1 MSTSIQKFNVLPA
14 IREYV
19 RGIFLVENED
29 NIFGNGMN
37 SIEPNGTVKLTLS
50 LENSVSGQY
59 GLEKFVAREGQ
70 LTYVGM
76 FERPF
81 QIAGLE
87 KKFTRF
93 LTIELSPLGAYRL
106 LKADQQEH
114 VNSFCVLKDCNGK
127 LTRELEE
134 ILINEPDVDRKIFHL
149 QHYFLKAFFASED
162 DVIFDYCVK
171 QIQGKFGNI
180 TVKELEKST
189 GYSSRWL
196 NMKFKQQLGFSPKLY
211 ASIVRFKTLLAHIS
225 VGKDRIMDDKIYLD
239 YYYDQAHFIRE
250 FKRYSGMTPTE
261 FFMPA

>member
-19 RGIFLVENED
+19 KGIFLVENED

-37 SIEPNGTVKLTLS
+37 SIEPNGTVKLTLP

-59 GLEKFVAREGQ
+59 GLERFLAREGQ

-87 KKFTRF
+87 KKFTR
-93 LTIELSPLGAYRL
+93 LLVIELSPLGAYRL
-106 LKADQQEH
+106 LKADHQEH
-114 VNSFCVLKDCNGK
+114 VNSVCVLKDCNGK
-127 LTRELEE
+127 FIRELEE
-134 ILINEPDVDRKIFHL
+134 VLINEPNVDRKIFHL
-149 QHYFLKAFFASED
+149 QHYFQKVFFASKD

-180 TVKELEKST
+180 TIKELEKNT

-225 VGKDRIMDDKIYLD
+225 IENDRIMDDKIYLD